1 MSIKTLDSN
10 ADEPRLRTE
19 LEDGRS
25 VDIEITGSPNN
36 KKRVDVNVDGG
47 RKWIFAVEGGTAG
60 LIDLHGA
67 AFGDDEVLPNWLEPL
82 LQRIGIEGV
91 DA

>member
-1 MSIKTLDSN
+1 MSIRTLEDN

-19 LEDGRS
+19 LDDGRT

-36 KKRVDVNVDGG
+36 KRRVDVSVDGG
-47 RKWIFAVEGGTAG
+47 QTWIFAVEDRTAG

-67 AFGDDEVLPNWLEPL
+67 GQPDEVPNWIEPL

-91 DA
+91 EE